1 MDRLQPPAEGDGW
14 KWKNK
19 VWLSRL
25 PWPEWLRSY
34 TDNILTHCCLMFHDV
49 FINLDQERNRT
60 SLWIKKS
67 QNLKRQI
74 FENQF
79 KCLPCS
85 AENTFISL
93 CLFVDLQRQR
103 KKNSNMLKDEIYCF
117 TFNAKCLLH
126 VHEYEVLLIFY
137 PVTILDFWWRHFWLY
152 RKLSCTVCL
161 FSLLQ
166 SLGLFCSTVLLA
178 CWAKPDIMMTL

>member
-1 MDRLQPPAEGDGW
+1 MCRSDWQQVQTVPCLFHYVMDRLQPPAEGDGW

-34 TDNILTHCCLMFHDV
+34 TDNNLTHCCLMFHDV

-79 KCLPCS
+79 KCVSCS

-103 KKNSNMLKDEIYCF
+103 KKTQIC
-117 TFNAKCLLH
+117 
-126 VHEYEVLLIFY
+126 
-137 PVTILDFWWRHFWLY
+137 
-152 RKLSCTVCL
+152 
-161 FSLLQ
+161 
-166 SLGLFCSTVLLA
+166 
-178 CWAKPDIMMTL
+178 

>member
-1 MDRLQPPAEGDGW
+1 MTWMTE
-14 KWKNK
+14 
-19 VWLSRL
+19 
-25 PWPEWLRSY
+25 
-34 TDNILTHCCLMFHDV
+34 ILHRQHFNPLLFNVSWCIYKFGPRK
-49 FINLDQERNRT
+49 ERNRT

-79 KCLPCS
+79 KCVSCS

-161 FSLLQ
+161 FVCFLYYSLWDYFALQFCWHVEQ
-166 SLGLFCSTVLLA
+166 SL
-178 CWAKPDIMMTL
+178 I